1 MAKEGSL
8 TTDAILLTA
17 SKIIGNILTL
27 VSAMLLARI
36 RTLEENGIYF
46 ELLLVINLATVIF
59 MLGLPNS
66 INYFLARAETKEDKN
81 RFLSLYY
88 TFSTILAIAL
98 GITLVVLTPI
108 WIRYFSDPNLAQ
120 FIFFLLIFPWAKIII
135 ASAGNVL
142 IVLGK
147 SKTLIKYSISNS
159 LTVLLIIFYVWI
171 TNSSFM
177 TYMILYVIVEGLYAL
192 AVYMLASKYTGRL
205 HWNIDKN
212 LIKSVLVFSIPLG
225 LASVVGTLNIE
236 IDKLMIGH
244 LLTTEDLA
252 IYSVASKE
260 LPLTIVASSLT
271 AVLMPKMVKLF
282 KQQRNEEAV
291 AIWRDVTTISFA
303 VMAFFGIGMAVFSTD
318 AMTILYSAKYAPGA
332 AVFAIYSLEL
342 LLRCTYFGIVL
353 NTTGKTKLVFYSAV
367 GTLCLNTIMNIAF
380 YKIMGVVGPALATLL
395 SGLIMG
401 TLQLVFSSRL
411 INVKFSE
418 IFPWKNMALTVLVNL
433 ALGVAF
439 HFVHKILLPGN
450 IQAVVLAVVWAV
462 VYCLIMMRPAKYY
475 WKKLKSV

>member
-192 AVYMLASKYTGRL
+192 AVY
-205 HWNIDKN
+205 I
-212 LIKSVLVFSIPLG
+212 
-225 LASVVGTLNIE
+225 
-236 IDKLMIGH
+236 
-244 LLTTEDLA
+244 
-252 IYSVASKE
+252 
-260 LPLTIVASSLT
+260 
-271 AVLMPKMVKLF
+271 
-282 KQQRNEEAV
+282 
-291 AIWRDVTTISFA
+291 
-303 VMAFFGIGMAVFSTD
+303 
-318 AMTILYSAKYAPGA
+318 
-332 AVFAIYSLEL
+332 
-342 LLRCTYFGIVL
+342 C
-353 NTTGKTKLVFYSAV
+353 
-367 GTLCLNTIMNIAF
+367 IMNAGI
-380 YKIMGVVGPALATLL
+380 I
-395 SGLIMG
+395 
-401 TLQLVFSSRL
+401 
-411 INVKFSE
+411 
-418 IFPWKNMALTVLVNL
+418 
-433 ALGVAF
+433 
-439 HFVHKILLPGN
+439 
-450 IQAVVLAVVWAV
+450 
-462 VYCLIMMRPAKYY
+462 
-475 WKKLKSV
+475 